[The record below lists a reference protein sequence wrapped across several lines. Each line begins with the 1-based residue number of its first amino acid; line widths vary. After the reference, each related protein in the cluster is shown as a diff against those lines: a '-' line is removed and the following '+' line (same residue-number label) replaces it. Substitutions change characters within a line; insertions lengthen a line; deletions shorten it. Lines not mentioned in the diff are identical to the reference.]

1 MYVLEKIRLSVP
13 IEISF
18 RYIGRNFQQ
27 IGQHL
32 HLILV
37 GFLYKKE
44 EQMYIGLD

>member
-27 IGQHL
+27 IGPC
-32 HLILV
+32 
-37 GFLYKKE
+37 GFSLQKGRANVHWT
-44 EQMYIGLD
+44 GLAN